1 MPRLHQSDYDVL
13 LGPDAVLPKN
23 DLGLTHEVV
32 PETPVIIINLQ
43 DIIIIFNLET
53 ALGVNSHNEFYL
65 EI

>member
-1 MPRLHQSDYDVL
+1 MPRLHQSDHDVL
-13 LGPDAVLPKN
+13 LGPDVVLPED
-23 DLGLTHEVV
+23 DLSLTHEVV

-43 DIIIIFNLET
+43 DIIIIINLET